1 MTSRLHAATERDARS
16 SASARAVRWR
26 STHLHREIALLS
38 AVRVTQSKATLATYL
53 LLLINCLSP
62 MAAIV
67 IAPSLPQMQ
76 AHFAAVPNVEF
87 LIPVALT
94 IPGLLV
100 ALLSPVVGT
109 LADRYGRKQLLVAS
123 IVGYGVFGLL
133 PMFLDSL
140 YAIIVSRIALGSVEA
155 VVVTI
160 STMLIGDYYSGAQRQ
175 KYLALQTTFASSS
188 AIIFFMV
195 GGALGEI
202 GWRMPYVV
210 YAVPLLLAILS
221 KIMLWEPKAAN
232 MAAEEEQARESVVF
246 RPLLLLGICAV
257 TFIGAVM
264 FMVLQIQMAFLL
276 GGIGEPSP
284 QTAGLVA
291 SACSVMIVMGTLSVH
306 ALSRMGMRTSHC
318 LALAFGLIGTSF
330 LLIPAMHDLQGIL
343 IVALINGL
351 GCGLMLPT
359 LAVWNM
365 RELPWQRR
373 GFGTGM
379 WYGSYCLGMFF
390 SPIVVV
396 AVGKLSGS
404 LTTTIGWAGWL
415 CIPVVL
421 LALSASLIK
430 CRAARNL
437 RLSDAHLKDA

>member
-1 MTSRLHAATERDARS
+1 MNAPT
-16 SASARAVRWR
+16 
-26 STHLHREIALLS
+26 
-38 AVRVTQSKATLATYL
+38 RVTQSKATLATYL

-67 IAPSLPQMQ
+67 VAPSLPQMQ
-76 AHFAAVPNVEF
+76 AHFSDVPNVEF

-100 ALLSPVVGT
+100 ALLSPLVGV

-123 IVGYGVFGLL
+123 IVGYGVFGLM

-140 YAIIVSRIALGSVEA
+140 YAIIVSRIALGCVEA

-188 AIIFFMV
+188 AILFFMV
-195 GGALGEI
+195 GGALGEL

-210 YAVPLLLAILS
+210 YAVPLALALLS
-221 KIMLWEPKAAN
+221 KVMLWEPRAAS
-232 MAAEEEQARESVVF
+232 MASDEEQARNNVSF
-246 RPLLLLGICAV
+246 RPVLMLGICVV

-264 FMVLQIQMAFLL
+264 FMILQIQMAYLL
-276 GGIGEPSP
+276 GDIGEPSP

-291 SACSVMIVMGTLSVH
+291 SACSVMIVLGTLSVH
-306 ALSRMGMRTSHC
+306 LLTRLGLRTPHC
-318 LALAFGLIGTSF
+318 LALAFGLIATSF
-330 LLIPAMHDLQGIL
+330 LLIPAMHTWQAIMV
-343 IVALINGL
+343 VALINGL

-359 LAVWNM
+359 LAIWNM

-373 GFGTGM
+373 GLGTGM

-390 SPIVVV
+390 SPILVV
-396 AVGKLSGS
+396 AVGKVSGS
-404 LTTTIGWAGWL
+404 LATTIGWAGWL
-415 CIPVVL
+415 CLPVVL
-421 LALSASLIK
+421 LALGASLVK

-437 RLSDAHLKDA
+437 RLTGVNLEDA

>member
-1 MTSRLHAATERDARS
+1 MNAPA
-16 SASARAVRWR
+16 
-26 STHLHREIALLS
+26 
-38 AVRVTQSKATLATYL
+38 RVTQTKATFATYL
-53 LLLINCLSP
+53 LLLINCLSS

-67 IAPSLPQMQ
+67 VAPSLPQMQ
-76 AHFAAVPNVEF
+76 KHFADVPNVEF

-100 ALLSPVVGT
+100 AILSPLVGI
-109 LADRYGRKQLLVAS
+109 LADRYGRKPMLVAS
-123 IVGYGVFGLL
+123 IVGYGIFGLL

-140 YAIIVSRIALGSVEA
+140 YSIIVSRIALGCVEA

-188 AIIFFMV
+188 AILFFMV

-210 YAVPLLLAILS
+210 YAVPLALALLS

-232 MAAEEEQARESVVF
+232 MAADEEQTSNTVMF
-246 RPLLLLGICAV
+246 RPLVLLGIYVV

-264 FMVLQIQMAFLL
+264 FMILQIQMAYLL
-276 GGIGEPSP
+276 SDIGENSP
-284 QTAGLVA
+284 QIAGLVA
-291 SACSVMIVMGTLSVH
+291 SACSVMIVIGTLSVH
-306 ALSRMGMRTSHC
+306 VLSRMGWRTPDC
-318 LALAFGLIGTSF
+318 LALAFGLIATSF
-330 LLIPAMHDLQGIL
+330 LFIPELHSWQGIL

-351 GCGLMLPT
+351 GCGLLLPT
-359 LAVWNM
+359 LAIWNM

-379 WYGSYCLGMFF
+379 WYGSYCLGMFC
-390 SPIVVV
+390 SPILVV
-396 AVGKLSGS
+396 AMSKVSGH
-404 LTTTIGWAGWL
+404 LATTIGWAGWL
-415 CIPVVL
+415 CIPLVV
-421 LALSASLIK
+421 LALSASLVK
-430 CRAARNL
+430 CRTARNL
-437 RLSDAHLKDA
+437 RIVGANLEDA

>member
-1 MTSRLHAATERDARS
+1 MNAPS
-16 SASARAVRWR
+16 
-26 STHLHREIALLS
+26 
-38 AVRVTQSKATLATYL
+38 RVTQSKATFATYL

-67 IAPSLPQMQ
+67 VAPSLPQMQ

-100 ALLSPVVGT
+100 ALLSPVVGI
-109 LADRYGRKQLLVAS
+109 LADRYGRKRLLVAS
-123 IVGYGVFGLL
+123 IVGYGIFGLL

-140 YAIIVSRIALGSVEA
+140 YAIIVSRVALGCVES
-155 VVVTI
+155 VVVTV

-188 AIIFFMV
+188 AILFFMV

-202 GWRMPYVV
+202 GWRAPYVV
-210 YAVPLLLAILS
+210 YAVPLLLALVS
-221 KIMLWEPKAAN
+221 KALLWEPKAAA
-232 MAAEEEQARESVVF
+232 MADAEERGPLVRF
-246 RPLLLLGICAV
+246 RPLVLLGICVV

-264 FMVLQIQMAFLL
+264 FMILQIQMAYLL
-276 GGIGEPSP
+276 GDIGEHSP

-291 SACSVMIVMGTLSVH
+291 SACSVMIVLGTLSVH
-306 ALSRMGMRTSHC
+306 MLARLGLRTPHC
-318 LALAFGLIGTSF
+318 LALAFGLIAASF
-330 LLIPAMHDLQGIL
+330 IAIPAMHTWQGIMA
-343 IVALINGL
+343 VALVNGL

-359 LAVWNM
+359 LAIWNM

-373 GFGTGM
+373 GLGTGM

-390 SPIVVV
+390 SPLLVV
-396 AVGKLSGS
+396 AVSKASGS
-404 LTTTIGWAGWL
+404 LATTVSWAGGL
-415 CIPVVL
+415 CVLVVL
-421 LALSASLIK
+421 AALGASLVK
-430 CRAARNL
+430 RRAQRDLQLAAVNL
-437 RLSDAHLKDA
+437 EDA

>member
-1 MTSRLHAATERDARS
+1 MNAPIS
-16 SASARAVRWR
+16 
-26 STHLHREIALLS
+26 I
-38 AVRVTQSKATLATYL
+38 TQSKATLATYL

-67 IAPSLPQMQ
+67 VAPSLPQMQ
-76 AHFAAVPNVEF
+76 AHFASVPNVEF

-100 ALLSPVVGT
+100 ALLSPLVGF

-123 IVGYGVFGLL
+123 IVGYGLFGLM

-140 YAIIVSRIALGSVEA
+140 YAIIVSRIALGCVEA

-188 AIIFFMV
+188 AILFFMV

-210 YAVPLLLAILS
+210 YAVPLALALLS
-221 KIMLWEPKAAN
+221 KIMLWEPQAAN
-232 MAAEEEQARESVVF
+232 MASDEEQARENVTF
-246 RPLLLLGICAV
+246 RPLVLLGICVV
-257 TFIGAVM
+257 TYIGAVM
-264 FMVLQIQMAFLL
+264 FMILQIQMAYLL
-276 GGIGEPSP
+276 GDIGEHSP

-291 SACSVMIVMGTLSVH
+291 SACSVMIVLGTLSVH
-306 ALSRMGMRTSHC
+306 LLTRLGLRTPHC
-318 LALAFGLIGTSF
+318 LALAFGLIATSF
-330 LLIPAMHDLQGIL
+330 LLIPGVHTWHAIMV
-343 IVALINGL
+343 VALINGL

-359 LAVWNM
+359 LAIWNM

-373 GFGTGM
+373 GLGTGM
-379 WYGSYCLGMFF
+379 WYGSYCLGMFC
-390 SPIVVV
+390 SPILVV
-396 AVGKLSGS
+396 AVGKVSGN
-404 LTTTIGWAGWL
+404 LATTVGWAGWL
-415 CIPVVL
+415 CIPVVV
-421 LALSASLIK
+421 LALGASLVK

-437 RLSDAHLKDA
+437 RVMGVDLEDA

>member
-1 MTSRLHAATERDARS
+1 MNAPT
-16 SASARAVRWR
+16 
-26 STHLHREIALLS
+26 
-38 AVRVTQSKATLATYL
+38 RVTQSKATLATYL

-67 IAPSLPQMQ
+67 VAPSLPQMQ

-100 ALLSPVVGT
+100 ALLSPVVGI
-109 LADRYGRKQLLVAS
+109 LADRYGRKRILVAS

-140 YAIIVSRIALGSVEA
+140 YAIILSRVALGCVES
-155 VVVTI
+155 VVVTV

-188 AIIFFMV
+188 AILFFMI

-202 GWRMPYVV
+202 GWRAPYVV
-210 YAVPLLLAILS
+210 YAVPLLLALVS
-221 KIMLWEPKAAN
+221 KALLWEPKASA
-232 MAAEEEQARESVVF
+232 MAADEEQGPAVRF
-246 RPLLLLGICAV
+246 RPLVLLGVCVV

-264 FMVLQIQMAFLL
+264 FMILQIQMAYLL
-276 GGIGEPSP
+276 GDVGEHSP

-291 SACSVMIVMGTLSVH
+291 SACSVMIVIGTLSVH
-306 ALSRMGMRTSHC
+306 MLARLGLRTPHC
-318 LALAFGLIGTSF
+318 LALAFGLIASSF
-330 LLIPAMHDLQGIL
+330 LAIPAMHSWQGIMA
-343 IVALINGL
+343 VALVNGL

-359 LAVWNM
+359 LAIWNM

-373 GFGTGM
+373 GLGTGM

-390 SPIVVV
+390 SPLLVV
-396 AVGKLSGS
+396 AVSKISGS
-404 LTTTIGWAGWL
+404 LAITVGWAGGL
-415 CIPVVL
+415 CLLVVMA
-421 LALSASLIK
+421 ALGASLVK
-430 CRAARNL
+430 RRAPRDLHLAAVNL
-437 RLSDAHLKDA
+437 EDA

>member
-1 MTSRLHAATERDARS
+1 MNAPTS
-16 SASARAVRWR
+16 
-26 STHLHREIALLS
+26 I
-38 AVRVTQSKATLATYL
+38 TQSKATFATYL

-76 AHFAAVPNVEF
+76 AHFASVPNVEF

-94 IPGLLV
+94 VPGLLV
-100 ALLSPVVGT
+100 ALLSPLVGI

-123 IVGYGVFGLL
+123 IVGYGLFGLM

-140 YAIIVSRIALGSVEA
+140 YAIIVSRIALGCVEA

-188 AIIFFMV
+188 AILFFMI

-210 YAVPLLLAILS
+210 YAVPLLLAVFS
-221 KIMLWEPKAAN
+221 KMLLWEPKSSQ
-232 MAAEEEQARESVVF
+232 MAAQESQTQEFVTF
-246 RPLLLLGICAV
+246 RPLLLLGICIV
-257 TFIGAVM
+257 TFIGASA
-264 FMVLQIQMAFLL
+264 FMVLQIQMAYLL
-276 GGIGEPSP
+276 GAVGEHSP
-284 QTAGLVA
+284 QTAGIVA
-291 SACSVMIVMGTLSVH
+291 SACSAMIVIGTLSVH
-306 ALSRMGMRTSHC
+306 MLTRLGLRTPHC
-318 LALAFGLIGTSF
+318 LTLAFGLIAVSF
-330 LLIPAMHDLQGIL
+330 LLIPTAHDWQGIL
-343 IVALINGL
+343 GIALINGL

-359 LAVWNM
+359 LVIWNM

-373 GFGTGM
+373 GLGTGM

-390 SPIVVV
+390 SPILVV
-396 AVGKLSGS
+396 ATNTLSGS
-404 LTTTIGWAGWL
+404 LITTIGWAGWL
-415 CIPVVL
+415 LLPVAV
-421 LALSASLIK
+421 LALVASLVK
-430 CRAARNL
+430 CRSTRNV
-437 RLSDAHLKDA
+437 RLMATKLEDA

>member
-1 MTSRLHAATERDARS
+1 MNAPS
-16 SASARAVRWR
+16 
-26 STHLHREIALLS
+26 
-38 AVRVTQSKATLATYL
+38 RVTQSKATFATYL

-67 IAPSLPQMQ
+67 VAPSLPQMQ

-100 ALLSPVVGT
+100 ALLSPVVGI
-109 LADRYGRKQLLVAS
+109 LADRYGRKRLLVAS
-123 IVGYGVFGLL
+123 IVGYGIFGLL

-140 YAIIVSRIALGSVEA
+140 YAIIVSRVALGCVES
-155 VVVTI
+155 VVVTV

-188 AIIFFMV
+188 AILFFMV

-202 GWRMPYVV
+202 GRRAPYVV
-210 YAVPLLLAILS
+210 YAVPLLLALVS
-221 KIMLWEPKAAN
+221 KALLWEPKAAA
-232 MAAEEEQARESVVF
+232 MADAEERGPLVRF
-246 RPLLLLGICAV
+246 RPLVLLGICVV

-264 FMVLQIQMAFLL
+264 FMILQIQMAYLL
-276 GGIGEPSP
+276 GDIGEHSP

-291 SACSVMIVMGTLSVH
+291 SACSVMIVLGTLSVH
-306 ALSRMGMRTSHC
+306 MLARLGLRTPHC
-318 LALAFGLIGTSF
+318 LALAFGLIAASF
-330 LLIPAMHDLQGIL
+330 IAIPAMHTWQGIMA
-343 IVALINGL
+343 VALVNGL

-359 LAVWNM
+359 LAIWNM

-373 GFGTGM
+373 GLGTGM

-390 SPIVVV
+390 SPLLVV
-396 AVGKLSGS
+396 AVSKTSGS
-404 LTTTIGWAGWL
+404 LATTVSWAGGL
-415 CIPVVL
+415 CVLVVL
-421 LALSASLIK
+421 AALGASLVK
-430 CRAARNL
+430 RRAQRDLQLAAVNL
-437 RLSDAHLKDA
+437 EDA

>member
-1 MTSRLHAATERDARS
+1 MNAPIS
-16 SASARAVRWR
+16 
-26 STHLHREIALLS
+26 
-38 AVRVTQSKATLATYL
+38 VTQSKATLATYL

-100 ALLSPVVGT
+100 ALLSPVVGI
-109 LADRYGRKQLLVAS
+109 LADRYGRKKLLVGS
-123 IVGYGVFGLL
+123 IVGYGIFGLL

-140 YAIIVSRIALGSVEA
+140 YAIIVSRIALGCVES

-160 STMLIGDYYSGAQRQ
+160 STMLIGDYYRGAQRQ

-188 AIIFFMV
+188 AILFFMV

-210 YAVPLLLAILS
+210 YAVPLLLAGMS
-221 KIMLWEPKAAN
+221 KIMLWEPKVAN
-232 MAAEEEQARESVVF
+232 MATDEEQTQDTVSF

-257 TFIGAVM
+257 TFVGAVM
-264 FMVLQIQMAFLL
+264 FMILQIQMAFLL
-276 GGIGEPSP
+276 GGIGVNSP
-284 QTAGLVA
+284 QTAGMVA
-291 SACSVMIVMGTLSVH
+291 SACSVMIVIGTLSVH
-306 ALSRMGMRTSHC
+306 FLSRLGLRTPHC
-318 LALAFGLIGTSF
+318 LALAFGLIGVSF
-330 LLIPAMHDLQGIL
+330 LFIPGINSWQGIL

-359 LAVWNM
+359 LAIWNM

-390 SPIVVV
+390 SPILVVMV
-396 AVGKLSGS
+396 AKVSGS

-415 CIPVVL
+415 CISVML
-421 LALSASLIK
+421 LALGTSLIK
-430 CRAARNL
+430 CRALRNVHMT
-437 RLSDAHLKDA
+437 DANLKDA